1 MWLLLAAFL
10 IVLRRKKTS
19 LYSRMMASLTKLI
32 ILNGMVFY
40 QLVANDNAVYLG
52 LLFMSYQSLLLFFID
67 CHLWECCWLAGLV
80 LNIAG
85 TRPIKKSLKK
95 IF

>member
-40 QLVANDNAVYLG
+40 QLVANDNTVYLG